1 MLQVSE
7 VDVSYGHFQVL
18 SGVSLQVRDKEL
30 VTVIG
35 SNGAGK
41 TTLLSTIAGLL
52 PPKRGEIRFMGK
64 RIDGIPPYKVVEEG
78 LVLVPEGRGN
88 FSRLTVLEN
97 LELSAYTR
105 RAKERKD
112 ETIEE
117 VFNLFPI
124 LRERMHQKAGT
135 LSGGEQQMLAIGRGL
150 MARPKLLM
158 LDEPSLGLAP
168 KIVLQIFSILR
179 RLKEEGITILLIEQN
194 AHRAL
199 ELADRAY
206 LLETGRVAMQGRG
219 EELLQDPRLR
229 KLYLGI

>member
-1 MLQVSE
+1 MLQVDE
-7 VDVSYGHFQVL
+7 VDVSYGNFQVL
-18 SGVSLQVRDKEL
+18 SGVSLQVKDKEL

-41 TTLLSTIAGLL
+41 TTLINTIAGLL
-52 PPKRGEIRFMGK
+52 RPKRGEIKFGGK
-64 RIDGIPPYKVVEEG
+64 RIDGLPPHERVEEG

-88 FSRLTVLEN
+88 FSRLTVIEN
-97 LELSAYTR
+97 LELSAYTK
-105 RAKERKD
+105 RAREKKD
-112 ETIEE
+112 ETLEE
-117 VFNLFPI
+117 VFKLFPI
-124 LRERMHQKAGT
+124 LKERKHQRAGT

-150 MARPKLLM
+150 MARPRLLM

-206 LLETGRVAMQGRG
+206 LLETGRIAMEGKG
-219 EELLQDPRLR
+219 EELLQDARLR

>member
-1 MLQVSE
+1 MLQVDE
-7 VDVSYGHFQVL
+7 VDVSYGNFQVL
-18 SGVSLQVRDKEL
+18 SGVSLQVKDGEL

-41 TTLLSTIAGLL
+41 TTLLNTIAGLL
-52 PPKRGEIRFMGK
+52 RSKGGEIKFDGK
-64 RIDGIPPYKVVEEG
+64 RIDGLPPYDRVEEG

-97 LELSAYTR
+97 LELSAYTK
-105 RAKERKD
+105 RAREKRD
-112 ETIEE
+112 ETLEE
-117 VFNLFPI
+117 VFKLFPI
-124 LRERMHQKAGT
+124 LEERKHQRAGT

-150 MARPKLLM
+150 MARPGLLM

-206 LLETGRVAMQGRG
+206 LLETGRIAMEGGG
-219 EELLQDPRLR
+219 EELLQDARLR

>member
-1 MLQVSE
+1 MLQVNE
-7 VDVSYGHFQVL
+7 VDVSYGNFQVL
-18 SGVSLQVRDKEL
+18 SGVSLQVRDEEL

-41 TTLLSTIAGLL
+41 TTLLNTIAGLL
-52 PPKRGEIRFMGK
+52 RPKRGEMKFDGK
-64 RIDGIPPYKVVEEG
+64 RIDGLPPYKRVEEG

-97 LELSAYTR
+97 LELSAYTK
-105 RAKERKD
+105 RAKEKKH
-112 ETIEE
+112 ETLEE

-124 LRERMHQKAGT
+124 LKERRHQKAGT

-206 LLETGRVAMQGRG
+206 LLETGRIAMEGRG
-219 EELLQDPRLR
+219 EELLRDARLR

>member
-7 VDVSYGHFQVL
+7 IDVSYGHFQVL
-18 SGVSLQVRDKEL
+18 SGVSLQVSDKEL

-41 TTLLSTIAGLL
+41 TTLLNTIAGLL

-64 RIDGIPPYKVVEEG
+64 RIDGLPPHKVVEEG

-97 LELSAYTR
+97 LELSAYTG

-112 ETIEE
+112 ETLEE
-117 VFNLFPI
+117 VFNIFPI
-124 LRERMHQKAGT
+124 LRERRHQKAGT

-179 RLKEEGITILLIEQN
+179 QLKEEGITILLIEQN

-206 LLETGRVAMQGRG
+206 LLETGRIAMQGRG
-219 EELLQDPRLR
+219 EELLQDPHLR

>member
-1 MLQVSE
+1 MLQVDE
-7 VDVSYGHFQVL
+7 VDVSYGNFQVL
-18 SGVSLQVRDKEL
+18 SGVSLQVKDKEL

-41 TTLLSTIAGLL
+41 TTLINTIAGLL
-52 PPKRGEIRFMGK
+52 RPKRGEIKFGGK
-64 RIDGIPPYKVVEEG
+64 RIDGLPPHERVEEG

-88 FSRLTVLEN
+88 FSRLTVIEN
-97 LELSAYTR
+97 LELSAYTK
-105 RAKERKD
+105 RAREKKD
-112 ETIEE
+112 ETLEE
-117 VFNLFPI
+117 VFKLFPI
-124 LRERMHQKAGT
+124 LKERKHQRAGT

-150 MARPKLLM
+150 MARPRLLM

-206 LLETGRVAMQGRG
+206 LLETGRIAMEGRG
-219 EELLQDPRLR
+219 EELLQDARLR

>member
-1 MLQVSE
+1 MLQVDE
-7 VDVSYGHFQVL
+7 VDVSYGNFQVL
-18 SGVSLQVRDKEL
+18 SGVSLQVKDGEL

-41 TTLLSTIAGLL
+41 TTLLNTIAGLL
-52 PPKRGEIRFMGK
+52 RSKGGEIKFDGK
-64 RIDGIPPYKVVEEG
+64 RIDGLPPYERVEEG

-97 LELSAYTR
+97 LELSAYTK
-105 RAKERKD
+105 RAREKRD
-112 ETIEE
+112 ETLEE
-117 VFNLFPI
+117 VFKLFPI
-124 LRERMHQKAGT
+124 LEERKHQRAGT

-150 MARPKLLM
+150 MARPGLLM

-206 LLETGRVAMQGRG
+206 LLETGRIAMEGGG
-219 EELLQDPRLR
+219 EELLQDARLR